1 MDSIAGSQFLTDPGA
16 GRSEAT
22 IQERM
27 TVSAK
32 LPGCLDET
40 VQVYEMAKAMLSCF
54 VQEKERDLE
63 RNSRTNGPLDPG
75 SRF

>member
-1 MDSIAGSQFLTDPGA
+1 MDSIAGSQFLTDTGA

-40 VQVYEMAKAMLSCF
+40 VKVYEMAKAMLSCF
-54 VQEKERDLE
+54 VYGERKGPGKEQQDKRT
-63 RNSRTNGPLDPG
+63 SRSGQ
-75 SRF
+75 